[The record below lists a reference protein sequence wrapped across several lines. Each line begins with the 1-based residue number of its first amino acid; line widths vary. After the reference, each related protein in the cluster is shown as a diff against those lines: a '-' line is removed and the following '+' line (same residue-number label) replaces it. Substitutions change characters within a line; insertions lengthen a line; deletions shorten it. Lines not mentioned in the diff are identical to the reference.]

1 MGLLHPH
8 VEQFSIP
15 LYSHCREVE
24 TLTQEDRDINEWL
37 HFLRYHYKRI
47 RARCNKKLRPTR
59 IRERE
64 MKKGLLAAFMM
75 LMTTCTL
82 QAQETPQKQKITDD
96 EPKSVEFNLDIRF
109 SFVENT
115 YLNMTYGM
123 GIAVRLDPSIPL
135 YVITG
140 LEYQMSSGEIE
151 ILGKT
156 QTTSSRT
163 LSVPLSTAYFLDMGE
178 SANHWKLM
186 LQAGARFNYL
196 ISSKIGGDSVL
207 DDDNRTGF
215 NGLVRLGIG
224 KSMILYGEYAFSF
237 SGSGDGVWSI
247 GICTGF

>member
-1 MGLLHPH
+1 
-8 VEQFSIP
+8 
-15 LYSHCREVE
+15 
-24 TLTQEDRDINEWL
+24 
-37 HFLRYHYKRI
+37 
-47 RARCNKKLRPTR
+47 
-59 IRERE
+59 

-96 EPKSVEFNLDIRF
+96 EPKSVEFNLDIRYP
-109 SFVENT
+109 FVENT
-115 YLNMTYGM
+115 SLNMACGM

-140 LEYQMSSGEIE
+140 LEYQMLSGEIE

-156 QTTSSRT
+156 QSISSMT

-196 ISSKIGGDSVL
+196 ISSEIGGDSVL

-247 GICTGF
+247 GICAGF